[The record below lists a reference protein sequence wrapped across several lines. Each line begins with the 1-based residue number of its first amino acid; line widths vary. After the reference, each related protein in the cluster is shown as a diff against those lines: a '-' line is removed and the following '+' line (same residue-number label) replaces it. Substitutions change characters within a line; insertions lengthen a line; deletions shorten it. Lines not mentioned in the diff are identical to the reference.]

1 MALMGVAEGAIK
13 RAGELAGKATP
24 AVPGTPRPA
33 KEIRVTGL
41 TKSFGSNQV
50 LRGLDLTIPPGDFVG
65 LMGPNGAGKSTLI
78 KILDG
83 VYKRSGGEIAYGEE
97 PVADLGSRRD
107 VGFVHQDLGLID
119 DLSLSDNLRLGA
131 PPMRRFGPLL
141 DHVREREAAER
152 ALSEVGLEVSPDT
165 LVGALSPAEKTL
177 VAIART
183 LDQGA
188 RVLFVDEATSTLPP
202 PDAARLIAA
211 LRQTAS
217 RGATVIMV
225 SHKLS
230 EILDATSRIV
240 LLLDGKIVAD
250 SPAAELD
257 RPALVSML
265 VRHEQQ
271 KATEEGG
278 VAARRQ
284 VTEGAG
290 DELLRMDGV
299 WGGLIRGVD
308 LSLRS
313 GQVLGLTGLPGSG
326 LHDLA
331 HLAHGTRRPTAGEVV
346 RAKGVVSGLVPPH
359 RETEGGFLDQSTLDN
374 LAISALSR
382 WRSPTCL
389 LAGSGLRRAGA
400 EMIERL
406 AISPSDP
413 LTAFGTL
420 SGGNKQKTIFGR
432 VLMKRPRVYVLCEP
446 TRGVDVATRIEIYQ
460 LIEELAEGG
469 AGVLVVSSDSEDLF
483 AVCDRIAVVNGGQL
497 SAFLTAAETNP
508 DDLEAFI

>member
-1 MALMGVAEGAIK
+1 MGVANGGVEDPGV
-13 RAGELAGKATP
+13 LAGKALT
-24 AVPGTPRPA
+24 A
-33 KEIRVTGL
+33 KEIQVTGL

-50 LRGLDLTIPPGDFVG
+50 LRSLDLTIPPGDFVG

-83 VYKRSGGEIAYGEE
+83 VYRRSGGKITYGGES
-97 PVADLGSRRD
+97 VTDLGSRQE

-119 DLSLSDNLRLGA
+119 DLSVSDNLRLGA
-131 PPMRRFGPLL
+131 PPMRRLGPLL
-141 DHVREREAAER
+141 NRGREREAAER
-152 ALSEVGLEVSPDT
+152 ALAEVGLDCSPDA
-165 LVGALSPAEKTL
+165 LVGILSPAEKTL

-217 RGATVIMV
+217 RGASVIMV

-250 SPAAELD
+250 SPSAELD

-265 VRHEQQ
+265 VRHERE
-271 KATEEGG
+271 KATEEAG
-278 VAARRQ
+278 VAARR
-284 VTEGAG
+284 VPDAEGT
-290 DELLRMDGV
+290 ELLRLEGV

-308 LSLRS
+308 LSVCS
-313 GQVLGLTGLPGSG
+313 GHVLGLTGLPGSG

-331 HLAHGTRRPTAGEVV
+331 HLVHGTKRPTRGEVV

-359 RETEGGFLDQSTLDN
+359 RESEGGFLEQSTLDN
-374 LAISALSR
+374 LTISSLPR
-382 WRSPTCL
+382 WRSPARL
-389 LAGSGLRRAGA
+389 LAGTALRRDGA
-400 EMIERL
+400 EMIDRL

-413 LTAFGTL
+413 LAAFGTL
-420 SGGNKQKTIFGR
+420 SGGNKQKTVFGR
-432 VLMKRPRVYVLCEP
+432 VLMRRPAVYVLCEP
-446 TRGVDVATRIEIYQ
+446 TRGVDVGTRMEIYQ
-460 LIEELAEGG
+460 LIEQLAEDG
-469 AGVLVVSSDSEDLF
+469 AGVLIVSSDSEDLF
-483 AVCDRIAVVNGGQL
+483 AVCDRIAVVNDGRLG
-497 SAFLTAAETNP
+497 AFLTAEETNP
-508 DDLEAFI
+508 EELEAFI